1 MSSACTMISLPLAE
15 RAVCRRCLYRNAIT
29 GLRWSSTSS
38 TTPSASPLLAKLKN
52 DLKSAMRAKD
62 TARLNVIRGTISEIN
77 RAASGSNPIN
87 TDMQVL
93 ALLRKRKGA
102 SEQAKKEAEDAKRD
116 DLAEKEA
123 KEIVVLDE
131 LTSSVQLM
139 TPVEMRKIVRARLE
153 SLRSSTS
160 GELKP
165 GPVLKELLKPG
176 GDLADKPLDKKV
188 LAELVREEL
197 LSNHSNTTS

>member
-1 MSSACTMISLPLAE
+1 MSSARTIRSLPLSE
-15 RAVCRRCLYRNAIT
+15 RSICSRCLYRNAIT

-38 TTPSASPLLAKLKN
+38 TSAPASPLLAKLKN

-77 RAASGSNPIN
+77 RAASGPSPIQ
-87 TDMQVL
+87 TDMQIL

-102 SEQAKKEAEDAKRD
+102 SEQAKKEAKHANRA
-116 DLAEKEA
+116 DLAEKED
-123 KEIVVLDE
+123 KELVVLDE

-139 TPVEMRKIVRARLE
+139 APEEMRKIVRAGIE

-176 GDLADKPLDKKV
+176 GDLADEPLDKKV

-197 LSNHSNTTS
+197 AQ